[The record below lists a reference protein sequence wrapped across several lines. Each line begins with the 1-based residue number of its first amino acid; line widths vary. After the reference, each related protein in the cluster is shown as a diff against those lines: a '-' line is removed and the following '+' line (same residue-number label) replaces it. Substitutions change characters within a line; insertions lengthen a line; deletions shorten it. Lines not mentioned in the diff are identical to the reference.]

1 MEKCKHRN
9 YGQRHPLF
17 KQQKCIYLGC
27 SLFSMSEDSDTS
39 VWPGTVENAPSEIT
53 ITEVA
58 FLELPIFSVLILSMG
73 SCITEIL
80 SPYKD
85 A

>member
-1 MEKCKHRN
+1 MDKDI
-9 YGQRHPLF
+9 LF
-17 KQQKCIYLGC
+17 ISSSNSASIVNLSC
-27 SLFSMSEDSDTS
+27 EDSDTS
-39 VWPGTVENAPSEIT
+39 VWLGTVENAPSEIT

>member
-1 MEKCKHRN
+1 MT
-9 YGQRHPLF
+9 
-17 KQQKCIYLGC
+17 
-27 SLFSMSEDSDTS
+27 EDSDKS
-39 VWPGTVENAPSEIT
+39 VWPRTVENAPSEIT